1 MLVEGV
7 LEMAHN
13 TISIKYSDVEFH
25 PEIKNAREDLGDIAG
40 LMQSIREVGLRTPLW
55 VLHQE
60 TKRRP
65 QGVPESEFKRHR
77 YYLVAGFRRYEAIK
91 RIQEGNPGAFDE
103 IEVTRF
109 KGSVAEAQVLN
120 ITENIQ
126 REDLSPV
133 EIANAVLLLLN
144 LGFKQ
149 NEIAQKIGKSPTW
162 VSNAIE
168 FRRAA
173 TPQLRDAV
181 QEGKISYVLGRQIAS
196 LNDGE
201 QREKV
206 SELTEGSTPSEDNHE
221 TPDPKKGRAADIDIR
236 TKIRESSSRIIRP
249 TIGELRQQLAALRVR
264 QVGRDEFGDYELGL
278 LVGMEWCLGEKKTLQ
293 RPKTDE

>member
-1 MLVEGV
+1 
-7 LEMAHN
+7 MAN

-25 PEIKNAREDLGDIAG
+25 PEIKNAREDLGDIEG

-65 QGVPESEFKRHR
+65 ASTPESQFKRHR
-77 YYLVAGFRRYEAIK
+77 YYLVAGFRRHEAIR
-91 RIQEGNPGAFDE
+91 RIQDGNPGAFDE
-103 IEVTRF
+103 IEVTKF

-133 EIANAVLLLLN
+133 EIANAVMLLLH

-181 QEGKISYVLGRQIAS
+181 QSREISYVLGRQIAS
-196 LNDGE
+196 LGDE
-201 QREKV
+201 DQREKV
-206 SELTEGSTPSEDNHE
+206 LELMGDADPVDGDNDNSADAKSSR
-221 TPDPKKGRAADIDIR
+221 TADIDIR

-249 TIGELRQQLAALRVR
+249 TIGELRQQLSALRAR
-264 QVGRDEFGDYELGL
+264 QSKNDEFGDYELGL
-278 LVGMEWCLGEKKTLQ
+278 LVGMEWCLGEKKTLL
-293 RPKTDE
+293 RPKTSE

>member
-1 MLVEGV
+1 
-7 LEMAHN
+7 MAN
-13 TISIKYSDVEFH
+13 TITIKYSDVEFH
-25 PEIKNAREDLGDIAG
+25 PEIKNPREDLGDIAG
-40 LMQSIREVGLRTPLW
+40 LMQSIREVGLKTPMW
-55 VLHQE
+55 VLHRE

-65 QGVPESEFKRHR
+65 ADVPEEEFKRHR
-77 YYLVAGFRRYEAIK
+77 YYLVAGFRRHEAIR
-91 RIQEGNPGAFDE
+91 RIQQGNPGAFEE
-103 IEVTRF
+103 IEVTRI

-133 EIANAVLLLLN
+133 EIANAVMLLLN

-149 NEIAQKIGKSPTW
+149 SEISQKIGKSPTW

-168 FRRAA
+168 FRRTA
-173 TPQLRDAV
+173 TPQLRNAV

-196 LNDGE
+196 LGDSD

-206 SELTEGSTPSEDNHE
+206 AELVEDQPVSAPGDNQKPVE
-221 TPDPKKGRAADIDIR
+221 TKKGRTADVDIR

-249 TIGELRQQLAALRVR
+249 TIGELRQQLSALRVR
-264 QVGRDEFGDYELGL
+264 RDGNDDFGDYELGL
-278 LVGMEWCLGEKKTLQ
+278 LVGMEWCLGEKKTLL
-293 RPKTDE
+293 RPKDE

>member
-1 MLVEGV
+1 
-7 LEMAHN
+7 MAN
-13 TISIKYSDVEFH
+13 TISIKYSEVEFH

-65 QGVPESEFKRHR
+65 AGVSEKEFKRHR
-77 YYLVAGFRRYEAIK
+77 YFLVAGFRRHEAIR

-103 IEVTRF
+103 IEVTKF

-133 EIANAVLLLLN
+133 EIANAVMLLLN

-168 FRRAA
+168 FRRSA

-196 LNDGE
+196 LGDGD

-206 SELTEGSTPSEDNHE
+206 TELTGEIKE
-221 TPDPKKGRAADIDIR
+221 TSDDSDESPDPKKGRTADVDIR

-249 TIGELRQQLAALRVR
+249 TIGELRQQLSALRAK
-264 QVGRDEFGDYELGL
+264 QSKNDEFGDYELGL
-278 LVGMEWCLGEKKTLQ
+278 LVGMEWCLGEKKTLL
-293 RPKTDE
+293 RPKTSE

>member
-1 MLVEGV
+1 
-7 LEMAHN
+7 MANN

-25 PEIKNAREDLGDIAG
+25 PEIKNAREDLGDIDG

-65 QGVPESEFKRHR
+65 QGVSESEFKRHR
-77 YYLVAGFRRYEAIK
+77 YYLVAGFRRHEAIK
-91 RIQEGNPGAFDE
+91 RIQAGNPGAFDE

-196 LNDGE
+196 LNDGD

-206 SELTEGSTPSEDNHE
+206 SELTEEESPSENGE
-221 TPDPKKGRAADIDIR
+221 EPQDPKKGRAADIDIR

-249 TIGELRQQLAALRVR
+249 TIGELRQQLAALRVSK
-264 QVGRDEFGDYELGL
+264 VGGDGFGDYELGL